1 MPQPNPNFQFNY
13 RIGDTDRNDAVTAL
27 SVAFGEGR
35 LSMDEFDR
43 RCAAV
48 AKAEYSPDLMALFQD
63 LPQKPGQCQVPA
75 QQVQNSPVYT
85 GEDIELARKRGR
97 NVRGGLLGLSTIA
110 SLAFIVVFSEMGENF
125 LAVLSLLIIPT
136 VFILLYVMKV
146 GPGAAPG
153 GQDTAVGVAVASGG
167 GDRDAEAAA
176 APADGPTQER
186 CVEYRAADDAAVQQ
200 TWLGSGASIGTWPTR
215 SNQKHQNKQP
225 RSTRLLSGT
234 GTLTRPRS

>member
-13 RIGDTDRNDAVTAL
+13 RISDSDRNDAVTAL

-35 LSMDEFDR
+35 LTMDEFDR

-75 QQVQNSPVYT
+75 QRPQQSPMYS
-85 GEDIELARKRGR
+85 GRDIALARKRGR

-110 SLAFIVVFSEMGENF
+110 SLALMGVFGYMN
-125 LAVLSLLIIPT
+125 ADVLTMMSLLIIPT

-146 GPGAAPG
+146 GPDSWYTPSVRQIQRAQRQAVKMQQLELQSHQAAEIAM
-153 GQDTAVGVAVASGG
+153 QKQQQRQQMDQLKN
-167 GDRDAEAAA
+167 DALHIA
-176 APADGPTQER
+176 
-186 CVEYRAADDAAVQQ
+186 QQ
-200 TWLGSGASIGTWPTR
+200 TMQR
-215 SNQKHQNKQP
+215 FNK
-225 RSTRLLSGT
+225 RG
-234 GTLTRPRS
+234 

>member
-35 LSMDEFDR
+35 LTMDEFDR

-75 QQVQNSPVYT
+75 QQSQQSPVYT

-146 GPGAAPG
+146 GPDSWYAPSVRQIQRAQRQAVKMQQLELQSHQAAEIAMRK
-153 GQDTAVGVAVASGG
+153 QQQRQQMDQLKN
-167 GDRDAEAAA
+167 DALNIA
-176 APADGPTQER
+176 
-186 CVEYRAADDAAVQQ
+186 QQ
-200 TWLGSGASIGTWPTR
+200 TMQR
-215 SNQKHQNKQP
+215 FNK
-225 RSTRLLSGT
+225 RG
-234 GTLTRPRS
+234 

>member
-97 NVRGGLLGLSTIA
+97 NVRGGLMGLSTIA
-110 SLAFIVVFSEMGENF
+110 SLAFIGVFAEMGADA
-125 LAVLSLLIIPT
+125 LATLSLLIIPT

-146 GPGAAPG
+146 GPDSWYAPSVRQIQRAQRQAVKMQQLELQSQQAAEIAMRK
-153 GQDTAVGVAVASGG
+153 QQQRQQMDQLKN
-167 GDRDAEAAA
+167 DALNIA
-176 APADGPTQER
+176 
-186 CVEYRAADDAAVQQ
+186 QQ
-200 TWLGSGASIGTWPTR
+200 TMQR
-215 SNQKHQNKQP
+215 FNK
-225 RSTRLLSGT
+225 RG
-234 GTLTRPRS
+234 